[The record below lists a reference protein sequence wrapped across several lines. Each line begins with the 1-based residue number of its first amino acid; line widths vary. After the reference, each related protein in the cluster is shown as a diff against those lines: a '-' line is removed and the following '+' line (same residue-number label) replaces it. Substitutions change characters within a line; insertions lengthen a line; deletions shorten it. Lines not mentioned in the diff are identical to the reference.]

1 MFGRTSYLGLP
12 SFGTSSCSSQCDPS
26 YCDGSVSVLLG
37 TDAGVAQRGTQVVG
51 IGGGAAGSNSGTEV
65 VAIGLGAGAN
75 NSGDSVVA
83 LGTDTAAG
91 NSGAYVS
98 AVGEGAATSNEA
110 NQVVALGQNAGSQA
124 DVGGLAGRLWK
135 AVTTGETTGSNSNA
149 PVWGQIVSSADGS
162 VLLAGEIYNNFCNAA
177 ADGTGRLYV
186 SKDSGSSWNLIS
198 NIGYDLSTN
207 AGYGEWSSVA
217 TDYSGN
223 NMYAVNQYTDELWKS
238 SNGGSNWDEV
248 APNSG
253 SSNWRTVACSS
264 NGQTVVLGENDGDND
279 LYVSRDGGCNWQL
292 QDLSSN
298 EWRTSAVSADGT
310 RILVGETTE
319 SNLYIGVLSNNNW
332 TWNAWTGVDPSN
344 AGDPAQGYWQNV
356 AVSATGQYMYA
367 AEDDNGY
374 LWRSKDYGCNWQV
387 IASNGG
393 YRAVACSSNGESVL
407 YGSSICYGEF
417 AGIALSS
424 NYGSNFTTLSGA
436 YSTSLLDPRTLA
448 MDAGGTKF
456 AAAGG
461 DDGPLGGGSLFINPL
476 PSNIVAIGYDAGS
489 NNIGSDAVL
498 IGTSAGASNAGF
510 NSIAIGSNA
519 GVATGEYSINTFFG
533 DGSSF
538 TDGLFPTKSNAISI
552 GTGAGSNG
560 FGVGMIA
567 IGENAGSKTSGGNT
581 VAIGTN
587 AGVCLS
593 GSAMFSTVAIGEGAA
608 SECGPIT
615 YGLVAIGSNAGR
627 ADRTLYGV
635 GADLS
640 FLNGTVSIGNRAGQG
655 NCAASV
661 NIGTGAGVTNSTYN
675 AVSIGSNAGGGN
687 QVEWGYANLGFSTYG
702 AAMSSNGQYMY
713 SVLDGFFLVSNTNY
727 GLSSDWICNVVLN
740 TADWKDIACT
750 GDGQYVV
757 ACESD
762 GGGYLWFNSNK
773 GQSNIWHTDGGF
785 QSNTCNTYYGY
796 WRCVTV
802 AQNNSNIIFAGESN
816 GGDGLLWQSTDGG
829 ATLTQVAEVGAG
841 NWRSVRTDACGGY
854 VLAVDS
860 YNSNAWVRDPSGNW
874 KSVNELAQAEYED
887 KLVAEFWACAVSS
900 NGQYMYAAGAYSD
913 FDDGAVWGSSNYGI
927 NWNWIS
933 RSSNGLPSN
942 TYYRSVACSG
952 DGQVVYAGVGALGD
966 SNQYI
971 YRSTDGGLSWAR
983 AGPRGV
989 SSSWAALACD
999 SDTGRQVL
1007 AATRWN
1013 SAGLWTST
1021 IPDMYDTVAVGSKAG
1036 SNSLGA
1042 LNVFAGSNAGCSNL
1056 ASDTVFI
1063 GANAG
1068 RWNAGEYT
1076 IGIGHA
1082 ANCAGQYD
1090 NCIAIGHAAL
1100 GSNGA
1105 CYSNGEY
1112 RSWCNAADSIAIGQ
1126 HAGENNGVC
1135 NTANNL
1141 IAIGQYAGYSNQS
1154 VNSIYL
1160 GSNPVGQTQTQLY
1173 NYNNKFLVYG
1183 TTSNQNGIAT
1193 YTDLSNRWF
1202 GIGVIPDRA
1211 LKVQGDAYI
1220 TGNLTVDGSYPS
1232 DRTLKQEIVVTTLGL
1247 DFVKSLKPVD
1257 YKFIDKPEALRHG
1270 LIAQDV
1276 QEVAPEIVRT
1286 NTTSGKLGLEYID
1299 LIAPLVKAVQELS
1312 AEVDDLKA
1320 KVARLQA

>member
-51 IGGGAAGSNSGTEV
+51 IGGNAAGSNSGTEV

-83 LGTDTAAG
+83 LGTDSGVG
-91 NSGAYVS
+91 NSGDYVS
-98 AVGEGAATSNEA
+98 AMGEGAATSNEA
-110 NQVVALGQNAGSQA
+110 NQVVALGQNAGSQP

-162 VLLAGEIYNNFCNAA
+162 VLLAGEIYNNFSNY
-177 ADGTGRLYV
+177 DNYGTGRLYV
-186 SKDSGSSWNLIS
+186 SKDSGSTWNVIS
-198 NIGYDLSTN
+198 NIGFDQPSN
-207 AGYGEWSSVA
+207 AGYGDWPSVA

-223 NMYAVNQYTDELWKS
+223 NMYAVDRWNGALWKS

-264 NGQTVVLGENDGDND
+264 NGQTVVLAEDSNNND
-279 LYVSRDGGCNWQL
+279 LYVSLDGGCNWQL
-292 QDLSSN
+292 QDLSAN

-319 SNLYIGVLSNNNW
+319 SNLYIGVLSNSNW
-332 TWNAWTGVDPSN
+332 NWNAWTAVDPSN

-367 AEDDNGY
+367 AEDDYGY
-374 LWRSKDYGCNWQV
+374 LWRSKDFGCNWQV
-387 IASNGG
+387 IASNSG

-417 AGIALSS
+417 VGLALSS

-436 YSTSLLDPRTLA
+436 TSTSLLDTRTVA

-519 GVATGEYSINTFFG
+519 GVATGEFSINTFF
-533 DGSSF
+533 
-538 TDGLFPTKSNAISI
+538 TDGGFEVDALFPTRSNAISI

-567 IGENAGSKTSGGNT
+567 IGENAGSKTAGGNA

-608 SECGPIT
+608 SECGPVT

-627 ADRTLYGV
+627 GDRSVYGV
-635 GADLS
+635 NSELA
-640 FLNGTVSIGNRAGQG
+640 FRNGTVSIGNRAGQG

-687 QVEWGYANLGFSTYG
+687 QVEWGYAYLGLSPYG
-702 AAMSSNGQYMY
+702 AAMSSNGHYMY
-713 SVLDGFFLVSNTNY
+713 SVLDGGFLVSNTNY

-750 GDGQYVV
+750 GDGSNVI

-762 GGGYLWFNSNK
+762 GGGYLWFNANR

-785 QSNTCNTYYGY
+785 QYDTCNTYYGY

-829 ATLTQVAEVGAG
+829 ATLTQVPEVGAG

-874 KSVNELAQAEYED
+874 TNVSDLPQAQYED
-887 KLVAEFWACAVSS
+887 SPYAEFWACAVSS
-900 NGQYMYAAGAYSD
+900 NGQYMYAAAAYND
-913 FDDGAVWGSSNYGI
+913 FDDGAVWGSSNYGS
-927 NWNWIS
+927 NWSWMS
-933 RSSNGLPSN
+933 YSTNGLPED

-952 DGQVVYAGVGALGD
+952 DGQVVYAGVGDNG
-966 SNQYI
+966 NQYI
-971 YRSTDGGLSWAR
+971 YRSTDAGLTWAR

-989 SSSWAALACD
+989 STCWAALACD

-1007 AATRWN
+1007 AAARFN
-1013 SAGLWTST
+1013 SNGLWTST

-1056 ASDTVFI
+1056 ASDTVFL

-1068 RWNAGEYT
+1068 RWNAGEYS

-1082 ANCAGQYD
+1082 AHCAGQYD

-1105 CYSNGEY
+1105 CYSNGDY
-1112 RSWCNAADSIAIGQ
+1112 RSWCNAADCIAIGQ
-1126 HAGENNGVC
+1126 HAGENNGVDD
-1135 NTANNL
+1135 TANNL

-1154 VNSIYL
+1154 ANSIYL
-1160 GSNPVGQTQTQLY
+1160 GSNPNGQTQTPLY
-1173 NYNNKFLVYG
+1173 NYNNKVLVYSTG
-1183 TTSNQNGIAT
+1183 ANDGIAT
-1193 YTDLSNRWF
+1193 YTDTNSSRL
-1202 GIGVIPDRA
+1202 GIACIPGYA
-1211 LKVQGDAYI
+1211 LDVSGDAYVSGTI
-1220 TGNLTVDGSYPS
+1220 YGTVTPPVS
-1232 DRTLKQEIVVTTLGL
+1232 DRTLKQEIVATTLGL

-1257 YKFIDKPEALRHG
+1257 YKFINKPELLRHG
-1270 LIAQDV
+1270 FIAQDV
-1276 QEVAPEIVRT
+1276 QEVSPEMVHANP
-1286 NTTSGKLGLEYID
+1286 NTEKLGLEITD
-1299 LIAPLVKAVQELS
+1299 IIAPLVKAVQQLS

-1320 KVARLQA
+1320 KLARLQA